1 MKKITFFCFLLL
13 LLLLSSSSVVN
24 TSKYFAHDEDLKP
37 PNTGNPIDNH
47 SIDEFIIYSLKESL
61 V

>member
-1 MKKITFFCFLLL
+1 MKKITFFCFLLI
-13 LLLLSSSSVVN
+13 LLLSSSSVVN

-47 SIDEFIIYSLKESL
+47 SIDEFIIYSFKKSL

>member
-1 MKKITFFCFLLL
+1 MKKTTILCFLLI
-13 LLLLSSSSVVN
+13 LLLSSSSAVN
-24 TSKYFAHDEDLKP
+24 NSKYLAHDEDLKP

-47 SIDEFIIYSLKESL
+47 SIDEFIIYNLKESL